1 VYQHHSEFSVFDWR
15 AFSESVNLRNRVHSI
30 QFQLSAK
37 KRSTTYYNN
46 YNLSYNVN
54 TQKNQIKFPRILR
67 NRIQKY
73 VHLHIFIKKKKIM
86 FEFLK
91 NKYFF
96 NEKPPRYILIPEK
109 DDFLGNSQSNTP
121 NLQFQQNKIKFNLEF
136 NEIYWSMK
144 IFFLSRKSFKF
155 FLVRRNAFS
164 IRQNAICPTKFNLV
178 RQKPM

>member
-1 VYQHHSEFSVFDWR
+1 
-15 AFSESVNLRNRVHSI
+15 
-30 QFQLSAK
+30 
-37 KRSTTYYNN
+37 
-46 YNLSYNVN
+46 
-54 TQKNQIKFPRILR
+54 
-67 NRIQKY
+67 
-73 VHLHIFIKKKKIM
+73 M